1 MRTRPKRGASPQ
13 TPTSPGPTL
22 RRKTSLQKA
31 RSSTSDD
38 ESDESTAN
46 KRRLA
51 LHCGCISCPCSGFRR
66 KNDPWAPDRSWILTI
81 PKTTIC
87 STCDHPLASHADL
100 VANIPPAD
108 RAELMKIASDVEAII
123 ERLKTHESASVQ
135 HVLFEL
141 LQSLQRTMRSREPH
155 VLKMLPKTFGS
166 PPFQQPTIIRLVAAY
181 LSCLRLSEACAAV
194 QVEIALM
201 FLNTL
206 NGYDVPPP
214 EMLTENKD
222 PEYKLM
228 FSRWLFFCSFPR
240 AYRSIPCYET
250 VSTFGRKFLLST
262 RANFQKALNVKA
274 SKQLKK
280 ARESVESFAVK
291 FQKFLSKEYDL
302 QENRLDAD
310 AVYRFEQALVIGF
323 HEATNVLPSKHRT
336 EITPEL
342 QNGVAESNGM
352 NVDHE
357 KPSTSYAV
365 LAPPPNKKRKTA
377 KKEVKAPVTNTPLC
391 SPKRWEPV
399 SSDFPPDLVKKAI
412 ERNKAEETSRD
423 IDRTFKARDDPFYV
437 SVKRLESIKKEIEE
451 GVIWF
456 RVITNTLDPQQDQTE
471 LGWLLETVKLFT
483 KQLPKM
489 PVDYVTRIVFDHRQE
504 TMVLLKKDYG
514 VVGGICFREFATQGF
529 SEIVF
534 CAVYGNQQ
542 IRGYGTHLMNHLKDY
557 SIRTRKVYH
566 LLTYA
571 DEFATGYFKKQGFT
585 EKITLPFQ
593 QYNGYLKHYE
603 GATLMECQLH
613 PKIVY
618 TDLPN
623 FLLRT
628 RDLYKCMAREQH
640 PYLRLKYGGI
650 EHLFKEKKDSAILPM
665 SKIPG
670 VNQLDD
676 RGKGVEPSAFS
687 NSSDLLS
694 TLRTVLR
701 KLREDSHSW
710 PFLEPVQAAEVPE
723 YYEHILFPI
732 DLRTIGERVDRK
744 YYVHEHLFIADLIRM
759 FDNCYKFNGVD
770 TEYYKAGYHLN
781 KRFKQLWKHY
791 FPTSALKVSLPAQ
804 EPLI

>member
-13 TPTSPGPTL
+13 TPNSPAPSL
-22 RRKTSLQKA
+22 RRRNSVQKA
-31 RSSTSDD
+31 RLSSSDD
-38 ESDESTAN
+38 ENDELAAN
-46 KRRLA
+46 QRRLA
-51 LHCGCISCPCSGFRR
+51 FHCGCISCACSGFRR
-66 KNDPWAPDRSWILTI
+66 KTDPWAPDKSWILTI

-87 STCDHPLASHADL
+87 STCDHPLANHADL

-108 RAELMKIASDVEAII
+108 RTELLKIADDIEAII
-123 ERLKTHESASVQ
+123 ERLKTQEPSSVL

-141 LQSLQRTMRSREPH
+141 VQSFQKTMRSREPQ
-155 VLKMLPKTFGS
+155 VLKMLPKTFGT

-181 LSCLRLSEACAAV
+181 LSCLRLSEACIAV
-194 QVEIALM
+194 QVDIALM
-201 FLNTL
+201 YLNTL
-206 NGYDVPPP
+206 NHYQVPPP
-214 EMLTENKD
+214 ESLSENTD

-228 FSRWLFFCSFPR
+228 FSRWLFFCSLPKT
-240 AYRSIPCYET
+240 YKSLICHEP

-262 RANFQKALNVKA
+262 HAGFQKVLNVKE
-274 SKQLKK
+274 KHLKK

-291 FQKFLSKEYDL
+291 FQRFLSKEYDL
-302 QENRLDAD
+302 QENRLDPD
-310 AVYRFEQALVIGF
+310 AIFRFEQALIAGF
-323 HEATNVLPSKHRT
+323 HEAINVLPSQSSPAH
-336 EITPEL
+336 EVTPEL
-342 QNGVAESNGM
+342 QNGFSDANGIEP
-352 NVDHE
+352 DDE
-357 KPSTSYAV
+357 KPSTSYAA
-365 LAPPPNKKRKTA
+365 LAPPPNKKRKQET
-377 KKEVKAPVTNTPLC
+377 KVVTPLC
-391 SPKRWEPV
+391 SPKRWERTKA
-399 SSDFPPDLVKKAI
+399 DFPADLVEKAI
-412 ERNKAEETSRD
+412 ARNKAEEASRD
-423 IDRTFKARDDPFYV
+423 IDRTFKPKDDPFYV
-437 SVKRLESIKKEIEE
+437 AVKRLESIKKEIEE

-456 RVITNTLDPQQDQTE
+456 RVISNTLDPRQNEEE
-471 LGWLLETVKLFT
+471 LGWLLDTVKLFT

-623 FLLRT
+623 FLLRS
-628 RDLYKCMAREQH
+628 RDLYKCMAREQY

-650 EHLFKEKKDSAILPM
+650 EHLFKEKKDSAILPLSM
-665 SKIPG
+665 IPG
-670 VNQLDD
+670 VNQLGD
-676 RGKGVEPSAFS
+676 RGKGVKPSAFS

-701 KLREDSHSW
+701 KLKEDAHSW
-710 PFLEPVQAAEVPE
+710 PFLEPVSAEEVPE
-723 YYEHILFPI
+723 YYDHISFPI
-732 DLRTIGERVDRK
+732 DLQTIGERMERK
-744 YYVHEHLFIADLIRM
+744 YYIHEHLFIADLIRM
-759 FDNCYKFNGVD
+759 FDNCYKFNGTD
-770 TEYYKAGYHLN
+770 TEYYKAGYYLN
-781 KRFKQLWKHY
+781 RRFKQLWKHY